1 VNRPPV
7 AITGIGAISA
17 LGTGT
22 AAQLSGL
29 RAGRSGIGRLTHLQ
43 LPFPEL
49 WFGEVKATNSD
60 LAALAGV
67 DPDRSRTVLL
77 GLIAAQEALRDAGI
91 GTDEVVDLLSASTVG
106 GMDRSEAF
114 ATGWMAGG
122 VDGIDR
128 ALGHAV
134 GDHALQLAGHLGL
147 RGLVT
152 TLSTAC
158 SSSANA
164 LMLGAWLIR
173 SGRAEVVL
181 AGGTDALCRFTTEG
195 FRALSAMD
203 PTPCRPFSADR
214 GGMNLGEGAAY
225 LVLERADRAE
235 ARGRT
240 PLAYLAGAAN
250 TNDAHHQ
257 TATSP
262 DGEGPFQAMRAAL
275 EDAGRAPEAVDLINA
290 HGTGTDNNDGT
301 EQVAMERLFAT
312 MPPFVSTKSATGHT
326 LAAAGALEAV
336 FSVLAI
342 RHGVV
347 PANLRFAAPIEG
359 SRSAPNTA
367 PNEARVST
375 VLSTSF
381 GFGGNDSALVLTAT
395 P

>member
-1 VNRPPV
+1 MNRPPV

-359 SRSAPNTA
+359 SRSAPNTT
-367 PNEARVST
+367 PREARVST